1 MDNQTNVPAKSLG
14 SYKPED
20 VTFLLKSVEM
30 KTTDGV
36 EKETAIQSGRRHY
49 SEMISAE
56 KAPTEEYMDLFLKA
70 MGEDDG
76 GYRMGVDTARLAH
89 AIAASVSGP
98 ITLVSLVR
106 AGVPLGVVLN
116 RAIKALGRDVEHF
129 GVSIIRDKGIDHE
142 AMKYILARRPAEGI
156 VFVDGWTGKGAITG
170 QLEKSC
176 VDYPGVEPRLV
187 VLADPCGRAWLA
199 ASGDDWLIPS
209 GILGSTVSGLISRSI
224 LNDEVVGRGDF
235 HACVQWDHLV
245 EHDISRW
252 FVDAV
257 WSNTAASLDLV
268 IPAVWTQSER
278 NYHREKASAAVDW
291 VVAEHGVTN
300 INRVKPGIAEATRA
314 ILRRMP
320 EKVYVSSPT
329 DPALAALMHL
339 IKGRGVPYVVAP
351 EKIAPYRA
359 VTLIQKVS

>member
-1 MDNQTNVPAKSLG
+1 MEDRIVKSVPHLG
-14 SYKPED
+14 SYLPED
-20 VTFLLKSVEM
+20 VTFLLKGVEM
-30 KTTDGV
+30 KPTDV
-36 EKETAIQSGRRHY
+36 ADKEAAIQSGRRHY
-49 SEMISAE
+49 SEMISLE
-56 KAPTEEYMDLFLKA
+56 KAPIPEYMELFAQA
-70 MGEDDG
+70 METG
-76 GYRMGVDTARLAH
+76 GPRMGVETARLAH
-89 AIAASVSGP
+89 AVAASVEGP

-116 RAIKALGRDVEHF
+116 RSLEALGRDVQHF

-142 AMKYILARRPAEGI
+142 AMKHILATRPAQGV

-176 VDYPGVEPRLV
+176 ADYQGVQPRLV

-224 LNDEVVGRGDF
+224 LNPDVVGEGDF
-235 HACVQWDHLV
+235 HASVHWDHLE
-245 EHDISRW
+245 EHDISRS

-257 WSNTAASLDLV
+257 WEHAKEALDGE
-268 IPAVWTQSER
+268 IPAVWPLEDR
-278 NYHREKASAAVDW
+278 RRHRDSASAAVDW
-291 VVAEHGVTN
+291 VVAENGVTN

-320 EKVYVSSPT
+320 EMVYVS
-329 DPALAALMHL
+329 DPNDPELAALMHL
-339 IKGRGVPYVVAP
+339 IEDRRVPYVVAP

-359 VTLIQKVS
+359 VTLIQKVT

>member
-1 MDNQTNVPAKSLG
+1 MTNTPAKTDGHLG
-14 SYKPED
+14 SYLTED
-20 VTFLLKSVEM
+20 VTFLLKGVEM
-30 KTTDGV
+30 APTDV
-36 EKETAIQSGRRHY
+36 ASKEQAIQSGRRHY
-49 SEMISAE
+49 SEMISLE
-56 KAPTEEYMDLFLKA
+56 KAPTKEYMDLFAKA
-70 MGEDDG
+70 MEEG
-76 GYRMGVDTARLAH
+76 GHRMGVESARLAH
-89 AIAASVSGP
+89 AIAASVDGP

-116 RAIKALGRDVEHF
+116 RAVKALGRDVEHY

-142 AMKYILARRPAEGI
+142 AMKHILATRPAEGI

-176 VDYPGVEPRLV
+176 AAYPGVEPRLV

-224 LNDEVVGRGDF
+224 LNDDVVGPGDF
-235 HACVQWDHLV
+235 HASVHWDHLA

-252 FVDAV
+252 FVDRV
-257 WSNTAASLDLV
+257 WQYTQTALDFV
-268 IPAVWTQSER
+268 IPAVWTPTER
-278 NYHREKASAAVDW
+278 GFHQATASAAIEW
-291 VVAEHGVTN
+291 VVAENGVTN

-320 EKVYVSSPT
+320 EMVYVSSPT
-329 DPALAALMHL
+329 DPELAALMHL
-339 IKGRGVPYVVAP
+339 IADRGVPFVVAP

-359 VTLIQKVS
+359 VTLIQKVT

>member
-1 MDNQTNVPAKSLG
+1 MDNGIQKAGLG
-14 SYKPED
+14 SYRPED

-30 KTTDGV
+30 TTTDV
-36 EKETAIQSGRRHY
+36 AAKEEAIQSGRRHY
-49 SEMISAE
+49 SEMISME
-56 KAPTEEYMDLFLKA
+56 KAPTEEYMTLFDQA
-70 MGEDDG
+70 MKSG
-76 GYRMGVDTARLAH
+76 GPRMGIESARLAH
-89 AIAASVSGP
+89 AIAAAVEGP

-116 RAIKALGRDVEHF
+116 KAIDALGRDVEHY

-142 AMKYILARRPAEGI
+142 AMKYILSRRPAAGI

-176 VDYPGVEPRLV
+176 VDYPGVQARLV

-224 LNDEVVGRGDF
+224 LNDEVVGPGDF
-235 HACVQWDHLV
+235 HACVQWDHLAG
-245 EHDISRW
+245 HDISRS
-252 FVDAV
+252 FVDTV
-257 WSNTAASLDLV
+257 WDETKAALSQEV
-268 IPAVWTQSER
+268 PAVWTVSDR
-278 NYHREKASAAVDW
+278 HRHQTKASAAVDW
-291 VVAEHGVTN
+291 VVAQHGVTN

-320 EKVYVSSPT
+320 EMVYVSNPA
-329 DPALAALMHL
+329 DPELAALMHL
-339 IKGRGVPYVVAP
+339 IEDRKVPYVVAP
-351 EKIAPYRA
+351 DSIAPYRA